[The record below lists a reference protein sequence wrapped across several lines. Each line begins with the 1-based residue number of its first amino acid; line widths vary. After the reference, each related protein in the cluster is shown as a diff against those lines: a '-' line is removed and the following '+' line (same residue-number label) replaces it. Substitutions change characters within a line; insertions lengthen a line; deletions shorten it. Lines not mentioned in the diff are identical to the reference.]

1 MDQEVKF
8 VGTMVRKIY
17 DSEDFKIYAMDVDKA
32 TYPDIK
38 FNKYKNT
45 SITGELPELSEG
57 MSYEITAVEQQTKYG
72 YSYKVMNI
80 RQDKLRNSYDMYLF
94 LQEILT
100 ANQAEQLWQHYPD
113 IVQRVKENHLEDI
126 DLNKLKGIGEY
137 TFNLIVNKI
146 IENYCL
152 ADLVVEFQ
160 GYFSLPILKKL
171 YTRYSSVEVLKQK
184 LQQKPYACLTALAG
198 IGFKTADTLLLD
210 LEALSKKNIDEGK
223 QPIIE
228 FEDDLCTSFQR
239 CVACVVYLLQ
249 ENEENGH
256 TKMSLVDLREA
267 VLKLVPA
274 CADHFV
280 EAIKHKWI
288 YYDKDSLDVA
298 LKWTYDTEKYIA
310 ETIISTLKS
319 EQIVWKFDIDK
330 YRDIGDIS
338 LSDEQMNAIRNVC
351 KYNISILNG
360 AAGCVD
366 CDTEYFNGREW
377 KRIADYN
384 EEDKVLQ
391 YNEDGTAELVYP
403 LNYIKQKADYL
414 WHFETKYGLDQ
425 CLSDNHTCYY
435 ITSKGNLYSKPF
447 KEIRENQNT
456 TGFKG
461 KFITTFEYKGQGV
474 NLTDDEIRLM
484 IATFA
489 DGSFYYRINCS
500 DDTYTKARFHL
511 KKARKKDRLIEIIKR
526 LGYEYRIFESSA
538 KGYDDVYVN
547 VPFRCKH
554 FPKDWYNCNQHQLQ
568 IIADEINYWDSYY
581 QKQNN
586 FSTTN
591 KSDADFIQFV
601 FTSLGYRTT
610 ISVNDRTNQTYLTN
624 GKEYQRKSI
633 EYTVSHTKRNLIT
646 MDWDHRRWDNRT
658 KITKYNTK
666 DGYEY
671 CFTVPSHMLVLRRN
685 NKIFIT
691 GNCGKTQSTS
701 SIIRLLDD
709 NNISYKLFAPTGR
722 ASKIL
727 KSFTNRPASTIH
739 RGLGYM
745 PVNNWRINKDNPL
758 HTDIVIVDEF
768 SMVDVDLFRHL
779 IEAIDF
785 KHTKLFLIGDS
796 SQLPS
801 VGCGNLLHDFMMP
814 KIVPTT
820 TLTKV
825 FRYGEGGLMKIA
837 TDVRMCKPYLTK
849 DNKNQMTAFG
859 NNKDY
864 IYIDMPSEKIPKY
877 AVSLYKKL
885 LNNGC
890 SIEDIQVLSA
900 KNVSECGSNQLNN
913 MLQKVANPKYMKSKS
928 LTMSDVSYY
937 EGDLIIQTVNNYRAE
952 IAKGYPQSK
961 PDEVYKDSK
970 TGKDVMF
977 IANGETGIVDTV
989 DDTSMV
995 IDFDGMYVR
1004 YSKAEL
1010 KMIKLGYCISVHRS
1024 QGGSCEN
1031 IIVCTPQSHTFML
1044 NNNLIYTALTR
1055 MKKRCY
1061 HLGTLQTVNRA
1072 VMKKA
1077 NFQRNTFMQQLL
1089 KEGVS
1094 DGRQEEKEEQ

>member
-17 DSEDFKIYAMDVDKA
+17 DSEDFKIYAVDVDKA

-38 FNKYKNT
+38 FNKYKNA
-45 SITGELPELSEG
+45 SICGELPELSEG

-72 YSYKVMNI
+72 YSYKVINI

-113 IVQRVKENHLEDI
+113 IVQRVKENRLDDI
-126 DLNKLKGIGEY
+126 DLNKLKGIKEF
-137 TFNLIVNKI
+137 TFKKIVDKI

-198 IGFKTADTLLLD
+198 VGFKTADTLLLD

-228 FEDDLCTSFQR
+228 FEDDLRTSFQR

-256 TKMSLVDLREA
+256 TKMNLVDLREA

-274 CADHFV
+274 CSDHFV

-288 YYDKDSLDVA
+288 YYDKDSLDIA
-298 LKWTYDTEKYIA
+298 LKWTYNTEKYIA
-310 ETIISTLKS
+310 ETIISTLKG

-330 YRDIGDIS
+330 YRDIGEIS

-360 AAGCVD
+360 AAGV
-366 CDTEYFNGREW
+366 
-377 KRIADYN
+377 
-384 EEDKVLQ
+384 
-391 YNEDGTAELVYP
+391 
-403 LNYIKQKADYL
+403 
-414 WHFETKYGLDQ
+414 
-425 CLSDNHTCYY
+425 
-435 ITSKGNLYSKPF
+435 
-447 KEIRENQNT
+447 
-456 TGFKG
+456 
-461 KFITTFEYKGQGV
+461 
-474 NLTDDEIRLM
+474 
-484 IATFA
+484 
-489 DGSFYYRINCS
+489 
-500 DDTYTKARFHL
+500 
-511 KKARKKDRLIEIIKR
+511 
-526 LGYEYRIFESSA
+526 
-538 KGYDDVYVN
+538 
-547 VPFRCKH
+547 
-554 FPKDWYNCNQHQLQ
+554 
-568 IIADEINYWDSYY
+568 
-581 QKQNN
+581 
-586 FSTTN
+586 
-591 KSDADFIQFV
+591 
-601 FTSLGYRTT
+601 
-610 ISVNDRTNQTYLTN
+610 
-624 GKEYQRKSI
+624 
-633 EYTVSHTKRNLIT
+633 
-646 MDWDHRRWDNRT
+646 
-658 KITKYNTK
+658 
-666 DGYEY
+666 
-671 CFTVPSHMLVLRRN
+671 
-685 NKIFIT
+685 
-691 GNCGKTQSTS
+691 GKTQSTT
-701 SIIRLLDD
+701 SIIQLLDD

-727 KSFTNRPASTIH
+727 KSYTNRPASTIH

-785 KHTKLFLIGDS
+785 KHTKLLLIGDS

-801 VGCGNLLHDFMMP
+801 VGCGNLLHDFMMS
-814 KIVPTT
+814 KIIPTT

-837 TDVRMCKPYLTK
+837 TDVRMCRPYLTK

-952 IAKGYPQSK
+952 IAKDYPQSK
-961 PDEVYKDSK
+961 PDEIYKDPK

-977 IANGETGIVDTV
+977 VANGETGIVDTV

-1024 QGGSCEN
+1024 QGGSCKN

-1061 HLGTLQTVNRA
+1061 HLGTLQTVNRT

>member
-100 ANQAEQLWQHYPD
+100 ANQAEQLWQHYPN
-113 IVQRVKENHLEDI
+113 IVQRVKENRLDDI
-126 DLNKLKGIGEY
+126 DLSKLKGIKEF
-137 TFNLIVNKI
+137 TFKKIVDKI

-198 IGFKTADTLLLD
+198 VGFKTADTLLLD

-228 FEDDLCTSFQR
+228 FEDDLRTSFQR

-267 VLKLVPA
+267 ILKLVPA

-310 ETIISTLKS
+310 ETIISTLKD

-330 YRDIGDIS
+330 YRDIGEIS

-360 AAGCVD
+360 AAGV
-366 CDTEYFNGREW
+366 
-377 KRIADYN
+377 
-384 EEDKVLQ
+384 
-391 YNEDGTAELVYP
+391 
-403 LNYIKQKADYL
+403 
-414 WHFETKYGLDQ
+414 
-425 CLSDNHTCYY
+425 
-435 ITSKGNLYSKPF
+435 
-447 KEIRENQNT
+447 
-456 TGFKG
+456 
-461 KFITTFEYKGQGV
+461 
-474 NLTDDEIRLM
+474 
-484 IATFA
+484 
-489 DGSFYYRINCS
+489 
-500 DDTYTKARFHL
+500 
-511 KKARKKDRLIEIIKR
+511 
-526 LGYEYRIFESSA
+526 
-538 KGYDDVYVN
+538 
-547 VPFRCKH
+547 
-554 FPKDWYNCNQHQLQ
+554 
-568 IIADEINYWDSYY
+568 
-581 QKQNN
+581 
-586 FSTTN
+586 
-591 KSDADFIQFV
+591 
-601 FTSLGYRTT
+601 
-610 ISVNDRTNQTYLTN
+610 
-624 GKEYQRKSI
+624 
-633 EYTVSHTKRNLIT
+633 
-646 MDWDHRRWDNRT
+646 
-658 KITKYNTK
+658 
-666 DGYEY
+666 
-671 CFTVPSHMLVLRRN
+671 
-685 NKIFIT
+685 
-691 GNCGKTQSTS
+691 GKTQSTT

-722 ASKIL
+722 ASKII
-727 KSFTNRPASTIH
+727 KGYTNRPASTIH

-745 PVNNWRINKDNPL
+745 PVNNWRINKNNPL

-779 IEAIDF
+779 LEAIDF
-785 KHTKLFLIGDS
+785 KYTKLLLIGDS

-801 VGCGNLLHDFMMP
+801 VGCGNLLHDFMMS
-814 KIVPTT
+814 KIIPTT

-885 LNNGC
+885 LSNGC

-1089 KEGVS
+1089 KEGVL
-1094 DGRQEEKEEQ
+1094 DGRQEEKEE

>member
-45 SITGELPELSEG
+45 SICGELPELSEG

-113 IVQRVKENHLEDI
+113 IVQRVKENRLDDI
-126 DLNKLKGIGEY
+126 DLSKLKGIKEF
-137 TFNLIVNKI
+137 TFKKIVDKI

-198 IGFKTADTLLLD
+198 VGFKTADTLLLD

-228 FEDDLCTSFQR
+228 FEDDLRTSFQR

-310 ETIISTLKS
+310 ETIISTLKD

-330 YRDIGDIS
+330 YRDIGEIS

-360 AAGCVD
+360 AAGV
-366 CDTEYFNGREW
+366 
-377 KRIADYN
+377 
-384 EEDKVLQ
+384 
-391 YNEDGTAELVYP
+391 
-403 LNYIKQKADYL
+403 
-414 WHFETKYGLDQ
+414 
-425 CLSDNHTCYY
+425 
-435 ITSKGNLYSKPF
+435 
-447 KEIRENQNT
+447 
-456 TGFKG
+456 
-461 KFITTFEYKGQGV
+461 
-474 NLTDDEIRLM
+474 
-484 IATFA
+484 
-489 DGSFYYRINCS
+489 
-500 DDTYTKARFHL
+500 
-511 KKARKKDRLIEIIKR
+511 
-526 LGYEYRIFESSA
+526 
-538 KGYDDVYVN
+538 
-547 VPFRCKH
+547 
-554 FPKDWYNCNQHQLQ
+554 
-568 IIADEINYWDSYY
+568 
-581 QKQNN
+581 
-586 FSTTN
+586 
-591 KSDADFIQFV
+591 
-601 FTSLGYRTT
+601 
-610 ISVNDRTNQTYLTN
+610 
-624 GKEYQRKSI
+624 
-633 EYTVSHTKRNLIT
+633 
-646 MDWDHRRWDNRT
+646 
-658 KITKYNTK
+658 
-666 DGYEY
+666 
-671 CFTVPSHMLVLRRN
+671 
-685 NKIFIT
+685 
-691 GNCGKTQSTS
+691 GKTQSTT

-722 ASKIL
+722 ASKII
-727 KSFTNRPASTIH
+727 KGYTNRPASTIH

-745 PVNNWRINKDNPL
+745 PVNNWRINKNNPL

-779 IEAIDF
+779 LEAIDF
-785 KHTKLFLIGDS
+785 KYTKLLLIGDS

-801 VGCGNLLHDFMMP
+801 VGCGNLLHDFMMS
-814 KIVPTT
+814 KIIPTT

-885 LNNGC
+885 LSNGC

-1089 KEGVS
+1089 KEGVL
-1094 DGRQEEKEEQ
+1094 DGRQEEKEE